1 MSDMTALGVLVLL
14 LVGNAYFVAAEF
26 AMVAAR
32 RDHVEPAAANG
43 STFARMSLRSVDELS
58 NSLATTQLGITAC
71 SLIIGAVGEPALAH
85 LIEGPLESWGVPS
98 GLLHPIALVIALLI
112 VTFLHMVFGEMV
124 PKSMSIA
131 RPGPAALL
139 LGPPLRVITIV
150 FRPLVWLM
158 NTSANAFVRH
168 VLRET
173 PTDDAGST
181 FTVDQLRAAV
191 YESNEKGSLDQD
203 ETALITGAIEFQQRV
218 ARDAMTPL
226 GRVVSVP
233 GTDTVAQV
241 HRTCVESGF
250 SRLPVR
256 GHDEEFVGYVHVK
269 DLLEGHDLSDSI
281 PATEIRRMGAFD
293 ADTPLREVM
302 ERMRRDLT
310 HVASVCD
317 PETGEIEGI
326 TSLADV
332 LRDIAGPSHA
342 TSAG

>member
-1 MSDMTALGVLVLL
+1 MSDSTALFVLLLL

-32 RDHVEPAAANG
+32 RDHVEPAAAEGN
-43 STFARMSLRSVDELS
+43 TFARMSLRSIDELS

-71 SLIIGAVGEPALAH
+71 SLLIGAVGEPALAH
-85 LIEGPLESWGVPS
+85 LIEKPLESWGVPS
-98 GLLHPIALVIALLI
+98 ALLHPIALVIALLI

-150 FRPLVWLM
+150 FRPVVWLM

-181 FTVDQLRAAV
+181 FTVEQLRAAV
-191 YESNEKGSLDQD
+191 NRSSETGSLDSD
-203 ETALITGAIEFQQRV
+203 ETALITGAIEFQSRV

-226 GRVVSVP
+226 SDVISVP

-241 HRTCVESGF
+241 HATCVTSGF

-269 DLLEGHDLSDSI
+269 DLLEGHDLAEPI

-317 PETGEIEGI
+317 PDTGEILGI

-332 LRDIAGPSHA
+332 LRDIAGRPRAAS
-342 TSAG
+342 SG